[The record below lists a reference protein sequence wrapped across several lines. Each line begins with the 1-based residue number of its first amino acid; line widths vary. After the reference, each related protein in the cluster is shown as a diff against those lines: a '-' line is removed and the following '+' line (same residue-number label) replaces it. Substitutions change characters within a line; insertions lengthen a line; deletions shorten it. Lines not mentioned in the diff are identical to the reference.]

1 MGTLSQ
7 QIQPITSDPFSVGG
21 RQFSVR
27 FTQLATLNAM
37 EQPFTAEVTVWDD
50 ALDLPAEADVVPS
63 GVSCTV
69 TLMAVTGA
77 TLNGTL
83 EVPLV
88 SNPAVDT
95 TVTGAML
102 GVDCVNDGQY
112 FQETGFSDYFNVH
125 PYPKI
130 GEVKTRD
137 ADLGYS
143 GDKEHVEGVITA
155 LIGIMKN

>member
-1 MGTLSQ
+1 MGDNYTIEFSLTYPTLTQ
-7 QIQPITSDPFSVGG
+7 EIQPITSDPFSVGG

-37 EQPFTAEVTVWDD
+37 EQPFSAEVTVWDD
-50 ALDLPAEADVVPS
+50 ALDSP
-63 GVSCTV
+63 
-69 TLMAVTGA
+69 LMSNVAQWSD
-77 TLNGTL
+77 
-83 EVPLV
+83 LV
-88 SNPAVDT
+88 VDT
-95 TVTGAML
+95 SVTGAML

-112 FQETGFSDYFNVH
+112 FQETAFSEYFNVH

-155 LIGIMKN
+155 LIVIMKN

>member
-1 MGTLSQ
+1 MVS
-7 QIQPITSDPFSVGG
+7 SF
-21 RQFSVR
+21 QFIDIR
-27 FTQLATLNAM
+27 
-37 EQPFTAEVTVWDD
+37 
-50 ALDLPAEADVVPS
+50 PAASDVVPS

-69 TLMAVTGA
+69 TLMGVTGA

-83 EVPLV
+83 EVALMSNVAQWSDLV
-88 SNPAVDT
+88 VDT

-112 FQETGFSDYFNVH
+112 FQETGFSQYFNVH
-125 PYPKI
+125 PYPKT